1 MEDREGKLKKVLSNW
16 DVFLLSFGAMIGWGW
31 VVLSGTWITSAG
43 SLGAALAFVIGGVL
57 VVFVGLTY
65 AELSSAMPFVGGE
78 HVYVGRALGNKST
91 FIASWAITFGYV
103 SVIAFE
109 AVALPTVITYLFPNY
124 EVGYMWTIA
133 GWDVYASWVIVGMAG
148 SIIMAGIN
156 YFGVKPAAKV
166 QIILTLSIFIVGILL
181 ITGSGFGGSI
191 ANMEPFFVDGAGGI
205 MAVLV
210 LVPFLFVGFDVI
222 PQAAEE
228 ANISPRK
235 IGRLLILSV
244 VGAILFYIGVT
255 LSVGLALP
263 ATSLEGIE
271 LATADA
277 MAAAFGSQAFANIL
291 ILGGVAGILTS
302 WNAFIVGGTRIIY
315 AMAES
320 RMLPSWFGKLHPK
333 YGTPSNAII
342 FIGVLS
348 VLSPLLGEPA
358 LDWFANA
365 GGLGIVVAYLMVA
378 ISFIILRRR
387 EPDLER
393 PYKAGNS
400 QFVGVAA
407 VVLSLGFIVLYMPGM
422 PSALFNIEWLIVLG
436 WSLLGLVFYLNFLS
450 KKG

>member
-1 MEDREGKLKKVLSNW
+1 MASRKGKFKKVLNNW

-31 VVLSGTWITSAG
+31 VVMSGTWITSAG

-78 HVYVGRALGNKST
+78 HVYVERALGNKST

-133 GWDVYASWVIVGMAG
+133 GWDVYLSWVIVGMVG

-166 QIILTLSIFIVGILL
+166 QIILTLSIFIVGIML
-181 ITGSGFGGSI
+181 ITGSGFGGSV

-228 ANISPRK
+228 ANIEPRK
-235 IGRLLILSV
+235 IGKLLILSV
-244 VGAILFYIGVT
+244 VAAILFYIGVT
-255 LSVGLALP
+255 FAVSLALP
-263 ATSLEGIE
+263 AASLEGSE

-277 MAAAFGSQAFANIL
+277 MGAAFGSPVFANVL

-302 WNAFIVGGTRIIY
+302 WNAFIVGATRIIY

-320 RMLPSWFGKLHPK
+320 RMLPSWFSKIHPK

-342 FIGVLS
+342 FIAVLS
-348 VLSPLLGEPA
+348 VVSPLLGEPA
-358 LDWFANA
+358 LDWFATA
-365 GGLGIVVAYLMVA
+365 GGLGIVVAYFLVA
-378 ISFIILRRR
+378 ISFVILRRR
-387 EPDLER
+387 EPEMER
-393 PYKAGNS
+393 PYRAGNS
-400 QFVGVAA
+400 QFIGFTAIVM
-407 VVLSLGFIVLYMPGM
+407 SFGFIVLYMPGM
-422 PSALFNIEWLIVLG
+422 PSALFNIEWIIVFG
-436 WSLLGLVFYLNFLS
+436 WSLLGLVFYLNFLRQ
-450 KKG
+450 KG